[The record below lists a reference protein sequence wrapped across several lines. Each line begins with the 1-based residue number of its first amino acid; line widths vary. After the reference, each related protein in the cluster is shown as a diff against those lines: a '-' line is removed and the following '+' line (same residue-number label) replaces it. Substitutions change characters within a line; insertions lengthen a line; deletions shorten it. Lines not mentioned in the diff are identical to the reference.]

1 MAKILAPNE
10 SYTGISASVAFS
22 NGIGETED
30 KHLIEWF
37 REKGYTVVEEESTSE
52 LDNSTETGEKNIDE
66 MSVEELMIYAKEKG
80 IDIGK
85 STSQEGILKK
95 IQDSEKVE

>member
-1 MAKILAPNE
+1 MAKILTPNE

-22 NGIGETED
+22 NGVGETED

-37 REKGYTVVEEESTSE
+37 REKGYTVVEEESSNE
-52 LDNSTETGEKNIDE
+52 LDNLMRTVEKNIEE
-66 MSVEELMIYAKEKG
+66 MSIDELMAYAQEKG

-95 IQDSEKVE
+95 IQDAEKVE